1 MARIIALDVGEKT
14 IGIAVTDERQSM
26 AFPEST
32 LWRQEGK
39 KRDMA
44 ALRELVARYLPAA
57 IVVGY
62 PLMMDGSAGIQ
73 TEKIEAFIKELRNHI
88 RIPII
93 KQDERLST
101 REAERVLMQSGRRRE
116 ERKKDVD
123 ALAAA
128 LILQSYLDLQK
139 AREYGNREQD
149 ERA

>member
-1 MARIIALDVGEKT
+1 MPRILALDVGEKT
-14 IGIAVTDERQSM
+14 IGVAVTDETQSM

-44 ALRELVARYLPAA
+44 ALRELVARYDPAA

-62 PLMMDGSAGIQ
+62 PLMMSGAAGIQ
-73 TEKIEAFIKELRNHI
+73 TEKIEVFIAALRNNV

-93 KQDERLST
+93 RQDERLST

-116 ERKKDVD
+116 ERKKDID
-123 ALAAA
+123 ALAAT
-128 LILQSYLDLQK
+128 LILQSYLDQQK
-139 AREYGNREQD
+139 T
-149 ERA
+149 RAESEGKNETL